1 MSVVASSVV
10 GTMDLG
16 MQGLSGGTAAGGGVL
31 RTEDIRAMTATM
43 QRVDRA
49 LSNGERIDQIRAIE
63 ELVCAGQAAQARL
76 SVDFDTSMRERA
88 AAAGVPKERQ
98 GRGIAAQIAFARRE
112 SIHKGERH
120 LALAKTLAEM
130 PHTQAAFAQGR
141 ISQWKATLMLRETAC
156 LSRQDRAAV
165 DRQIAGDPDHIEG
178 MGDREVTNE
187 ANKLAY
193 QRDPM
198 SFVERRRKAESERHT
213 SVRPAPDVM
222 TWFTSLLP
230 VKDGVAVHAALSAEA
245 DRRRAAGDERSRGQ
259 IMADT
264 LVQRVMAPHLASNMA
279 GGDGVPG
286 VPLMVN
292 VVVPD
297 SVLWG
302 DADGGGWVE
311 GYGDVPGDLI
321 REWIAAN
328 LENDVEVW
336 LKRIYEQPKTGEL
349 VAMDSK
355 ARRFTGGL
363 AAFLRLRDRSCQEK
377 YCDAPVRHLDHAQDH
392 GDGGLTSAE
401 NGQGICESHNYAKQA
416 IGWSAHPRPGPRHTI
431 ETTTPTGHTYSTTAP
446 RIRPKPGMSP
456 AEIEFVEMI
465 WAA

>member
-1 MSVVASSVV
+1 ME
-10 GTMDLG
+10 LG
-16 MQGLSGGTAAGGGVL
+16 MQDLSSSGAAAGGAVL
-31 RTEDIRAMTATM
+31 RTEDIQALTRAMP
-43 QRVDRA
+43 RVDRE
-49 LSNGERIDQIRAIE
+49 LSNQERIDQIRAIE

-76 SVDFDTSMRERA
+76 SVDFDTSMREQA

-112 SIHKGERH
+112 SVHRGERH
-120 LALAKTLAEM
+120 LALAKTLQEM
-130 PHTQAAFAQGR
+130 PHTQAAFDKGL
-141 ISQWKATLMLRETAC
+141 ISEWKATLMLRETAC

-165 DRQIAGDPDHIEG
+165 DRAVAGDPDHIEALA
-178 MGDREVTNE
+178 DREVAAE

-193 QRDPM
+193 RLDPM
-198 SFVERRRKAESERHT
+198 SFVERRRKAEAERHST
-213 SVRPAPDVM
+213 LRPAPDVM
-222 TWFTSLLP
+222 TWFTALLP

-245 DRRRAAGDERSRGQ
+245 DRLRAAGDERSRGQ

-264 LVQRVMAPHLASNMA
+264 LVQRNLAPHLAGA
-279 GGDGVPG
+279 DGAPG

-292 VVVPD
+292 AVVPD

-302 DADGGGWVE
+302 ADDGGGWVE

-328 LENDVEVW
+328 LETGVETW
-336 LKRIYEQPKTGEL
+336 LKRIYEKPKTGEL

-355 ARRFTGGL
+355 ARRFDGGL
-363 AAFLRLRDRSCQEK
+363 AAFLRLRDRGCREN
-377 YCDAPVRHLDHAQDH
+377 YCPAPVRHLDHAQDH
-392 GDGGLTSAE
+392 ASGGPTSAS
-401 NGQGICESHNYAKQA
+401 NGQGICEPHNYAKQA
-416 IGWSAHPRPGPRHTI
+416 IGWSARPRPGPRHTI
-431 ETTTPTGHTYSTTAP
+431 ETTTPTGHTYTSVAP
-446 RIRPKPGMSP
+446 RLRPKPTMTP